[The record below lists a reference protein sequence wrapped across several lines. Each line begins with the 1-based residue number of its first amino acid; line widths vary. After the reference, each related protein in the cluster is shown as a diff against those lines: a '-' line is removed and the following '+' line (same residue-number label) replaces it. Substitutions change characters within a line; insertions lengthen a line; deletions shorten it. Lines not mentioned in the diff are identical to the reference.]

1 MKKKTGRIDIS
12 ALNVPPEKHEYET
25 AKYFANRGFDVVFV
39 GPHYINGYHN
49 PDFTMAGRVWETKS
63 PSGESRR
70 TFEDNFRKATKQSEH
85 IIMDLRRL
93 NQKHEEWCI
102 EKLKKE
108 SNVSSRVRTMLAIT
122 RDGRLLTIKGKFDT
136 M

>member
-1 MKKKTGRIDIS
+1 MNKKIGKIDIS

-25 AKYFANRGFDVVFV
+25 AKYFANRGFDVVFIS
-39 GPHYINGYHN
+39 PHYINGYHN
-49 PDFTMAGRVWETKS
+49 PDFAMAGKVWETKS

-93 NQKHEEWCI
+93 NPKHEKWCI
-102 EKLKKE
+102 EKLKRE
-108 SNVSSRVRTMLAIT
+108 AGISSKVKTLLAIT
-122 RDGRLLTIKGKFDT
+122 HDGRLLTVKGKFDII
-136 M
+136 